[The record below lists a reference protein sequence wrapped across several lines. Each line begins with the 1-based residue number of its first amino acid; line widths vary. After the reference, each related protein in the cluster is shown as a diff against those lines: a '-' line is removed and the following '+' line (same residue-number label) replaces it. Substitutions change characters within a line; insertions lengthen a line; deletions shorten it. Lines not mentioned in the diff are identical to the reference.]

1 MSIFKKV
8 LSLTFAV
15 LLLAGCGGG
24 SGDSSDDSES
34 SVTTVSGSFV
44 IPNTAVSPSVTS
56 SRAIEDLSGS
66 VIVTIGNSQVVI
78 PASNITLNAEN
89 NYLVRFSKN
98 VNIDGIIVITC
109 TSALVAGTEPIE
121 YSGYN
126 MTTITAGEDNDINGN
141 NSSATLTEV
150 DLSGFTATASP
161 TFTSFEVTEPLEGA
175 LITTFN
181 ATISQLESDLV
192 YLRVNNAYQ
201 PLSVY
206 VGYTGSATIS
216 DSSIS
221 LVPGENKVQLF
232 AVNSQG
238 FTASPTRTV
247 YCTAENLEGSENFL
261 FTLTWDNLSDIDLH
275 TFYYS
280 TTPSEGTATPD
291 WHTYFGSRNH
301 PNDDAIINNL
311 DIDNTRGYGPEHFT
325 LLGAPDGYYIVAIN
339 AYRIDYTV
347 DTVNAFVTVQATA
360 SNKSYGPFG
369 FSMGDGMDDIAF
381 MNESDSWYRVADI
394 EVTDGVATIR
404 RPDMDIIP
412 CSGTYYYSM
421 RSAAGFKK

>member
-15 LLLAGCGGG
+15 LLVAGCGGG

-44 IPNTAVSPSVTS
+44 IPNAAVAPSVAS
-56 SRAIEDLSGS
+56 SRAIEDLSGT

-78 PASNITLNAEN
+78 PASNITYDAEN

-98 VNIDGIIVITC
+98 VNIEGITVITC
-109 TSALVAGTEPIE
+109 TSALVAGTTPIKF
-121 YSGYN
+121 SGYN
-126 MTTITAGEDNDINGN
+126 MTTISAGEDNDINGN
-141 NSSATLTEV
+141 NSSAALTEV

-161 TFTSFEVTEPLEGA
+161 SFDSFEVTEALEGA

-206 VGYTGSATIS
+206 VGNTGVATIIN
-216 DSSIS
+216 SSIS

-247 YCTAENLEGSENFL
+247 YCTAENIEGSENFL

-275 TFYYS
+275 TFYYA

-291 WHTYFGSRNH
+291 WHTFFASKNN
-301 PNDDAIINNL
+301 PTDDAIINNL
-311 DIDNTRGYGPEHFT
+311 DIDNTHGYGPEHFT
-325 LLGAPDGYYIVAIN
+325 LLGAPDGYYIVAVN
-339 AYRIDYTV
+339 AYRINYDI

-369 FSMGDGMDDIAF
+369 FSEGDGMDEMGS

-421 RSAAGFKK
+421 RSAADLKK